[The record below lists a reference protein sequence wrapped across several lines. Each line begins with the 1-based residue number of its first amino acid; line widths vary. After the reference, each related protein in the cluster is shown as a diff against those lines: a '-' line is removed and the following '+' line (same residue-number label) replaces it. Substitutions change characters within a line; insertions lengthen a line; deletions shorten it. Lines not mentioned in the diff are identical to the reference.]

1 MAIKTRLT
9 EMLGIRYP
17 IIQGGM
23 QWISRAELAAAVSNA
38 GGLGI
43 ITAATHKTREDL
55 RNEIRRTRELTD
67 KPFGVNISM
76 LPEITANDLTRVYVE
91 TVLEEK
97 VPVVETS
104 GRSPE
109 PFISYLKE
117 AGIRLLHKVPSV
129 RFAKKAEAIGAD
141 AVIIVGFECGGHPGM
156 DDVTTLVLAP
166 RAAESLSIPVIAGG
180 GIADARGFVAA
191 LALGAEGVI
200 MGTRFV
206 ATKECI
212 AHPNFKEWILQANE
226 TDTTLILRSI
236 RNAARVMRNAAAQ
249 KALEMESRG
258 ATLEE
263 LLTVVSGQI
272 GRKALLEGDLD
283 GGTFA
288 IGQAVGLIHEIKSVA
303 EVIDDIVQGAAQ
315 IYERLGKMLGSGGG
329 QVAYLKN

>member
-1 MAIKTRLT
+1 VIIKTRLT

-23 QWISRAELAAAVSNA
+23 QWLSRAELAAAVSNA

-43 ITAATHKTREDL
+43 ITAATHKTKADL
-55 RNEIRRTRELTD
+55 RSEIRRTRELTA

-76 LPEITANDLTRVYVE
+76 LPEMTATDLTRAYVE

-109 PFISYLKE
+109 PFIGYLKE
-117 AGIRLLHKVPSV
+117 AGIKLLHKVPSV

-156 DDVTTLVLAP
+156 DDVTTFVLAP
-166 RAAESLSIPVIAGG
+166 RTAEALSIPVIAGG
-180 GIADARGFVAA
+180 GVADARGFVAA

-212 AHPNFKEWILQANE
+212 AHPNFKEWIVNASE
-226 TDTTLILRSI
+226 TDTVLILRSI
-236 RNAARVMRNAAAQ
+236 RNAARVMKNAAARR
-249 KALEMESRG
+249 ALEMEDRG
-258 ATLEE
+258 ASLEE
-263 LLTVVSGQI
+263 LLTVVGGQT
-272 GRKALLEGDLD
+272 GKKALLEGDLE

-288 IGQAVGLIHEIKSVA
+288 IGQAAGLVHEIKSVA
-303 EVIDDIVQGAAQ
+303 EVITGIVEGAAR
-315 IYERLGKMLGSGGG
+315 IYGRLGDILGGAGG
-329 QVAYLKN
+329 N